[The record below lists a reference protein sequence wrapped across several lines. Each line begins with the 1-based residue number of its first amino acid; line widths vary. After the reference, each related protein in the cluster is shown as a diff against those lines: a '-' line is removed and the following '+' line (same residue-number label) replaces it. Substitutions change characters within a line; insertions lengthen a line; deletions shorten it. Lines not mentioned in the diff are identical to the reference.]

1 MASREL
7 TDHLFSVLLGLNL
20 RTGLSLDDARRSARE
35 AVHMITQHYGG
46 QRIYV
51 PISEEARLARDAQIC
66 RLHAAGQSVRA
77 LARRF
82 QLSKSQIH
90 RVLGVP
96 RFARKGDTSSAQCGH
111 P

>member
-1 MASREL
+1 VASREL
-7 TDHLFSVLLGLNL
+7 TDHLFSVLYGLNV
-20 RTGLSLDDARRSARE
+20 RMGLSNADAQRSARE
-35 AVHMITQHYGG
+35 AVHQITQHYGG

-51 PISEEARLARDAQIC
+51 PISEEARIARDAQIG
-66 RLHAAGQSVRA
+66 RLHDGGLSVRE

-90 RVLGVP
+90 RILGVP
-96 RFARKGDTSSAQCGH
+96 RFARKGDTSASESAH